1 MKLLYQIL
9 AAGTLAVLATGCKD
23 ETPNYGQTGGGS
35 SETVG
40 YVDLNGLSPQV
51 LLDAEINQ
59 TPAQTTAAQT
69 RAVTEA
75 TPDYLVRIYNSS
87 DECVLDTTYGD
98 MQSQFN
104 DGPEQNLL
112 ALPVGT
118 YRLEVHSQ
126 EPSSVPDVEWE
137 APTYGT
143 TYDFAVLRSH
153 TSDSPLTIADEVICK
168 LSNIKVTVSISADLA
183 ELLGDDT
190 KSTVTLGSAVAE
202 FTKSESRAAYFRPQN
217 SDGDTLEFK
226 LTGTKDGKPAEL
238 SKTITGVKAGQW
250 RKIMLSIVYAETGDI
265 KIVVTV
271 DSFVQ
276 DSEITIN
283 STESLWEPEL
293 DEGTDR
299 PTLTWP
305 GHDLAQPVALDE
317 SMYDPSGTFNGTA
330 PALTLSAADGIQTL
344 LLGITSDNAAFRTEI
359 IEAAGLTDVDLCGTI
374 SRLHPF
380 YGLQV
385 TAGATEATIDL
396 ESIMYLFFGYE
407 GSHTLTFNM
416 TDNKGRNAVATL
428 QFNYGKGTA
437 EEDPSIVCR
446 QFDIDQPH
454 TTQTGDEIDVDI
466 KTASGIQ
473 AFVVSIIS
481 ETLNEEELAAVGLRP
496 TFDLCNITD
505 PEELA
510 ALTSDDIGFPVN
522 DDVKGQTSMTF
533 SVTKFTGML
542 SALFP
547 GTHQFKLAVTN
558 AEGSTTTK
566 TLQLIVEQ

>member
-9 AAGTLAVLATGCKD
+9 AAGTLAMLATGCKD

-153 TSDSPLTIADEVICK
+153 TSDSPLTIADEVVCK

-359 IEAAGLTDVDLCGTI
+359 IEAAGLTNVDLCGTI

-396 ESIMYLFFGYE
+396 KSIMYLFFGYE
-407 GSHTLTFNM
+407 GSHTLTFNT

-481 ETLNEEELAAVGLRP
+481 ETLNEEVLAAVGLRP

-542 SALFP
+542 SAFP

>member
-9 AAGTLAVLATGCKD
+9 AAGILAVLATGCKD

-226 LTGTKDGKPAEL
+226 LTGTKDGKPTEL

-481 ETLNEEELAAVGLRP
+481 ETLNEEVLAAVGLRP

-542 SALFP
+542 SAFP

>member
-9 AAGTLAVLATGCKD
+9 AAGILAVLATGCKD

-153 TSDSPLTIADEVICK
+153 TSDSPLTIADEVVCK

-481 ETLNEEELAAVGLRP
+481 ETLNEEVLAAAGLRP

-542 SALFP
+542 SAFP

>member
-9 AAGTLAVLATGCKD
+9 AAGTLAMLATGCKD

-75 TPDYLVRIYNSS
+75 TPEYLVRIYNSS

-153 TSDSPLTIADEVICK
+153 TSDSPLTIADEVVCK

-481 ETLNEEELAAVGLRP
+481 ETLNEEVLAAVGLRP

-542 SALFP
+542 SAFP

>member
-9 AAGTLAVLATGCKD
+9 AAGILAVLATGCKD

-87 DECVLDTTYGD
+87 DECALDTTYGD

-374 SRLHPF
+374 SCLHPF

-481 ETLNEEELAAVGLRP
+481 ETLNEEVLAAVGLRP

-505 PEELA
+505 SEELA

-542 SALFP
+542 SAFP

>member
-9 AAGTLAVLATGCKD
+9 AAGTLAMLATGCKD

-153 TSDSPLTIADEVICK
+153 TSDSPLTIADKVVCK
-168 LSNIKVTVSISADLA
+168 LSNIKVTVSISA

-359 IEAAGLTDVDLCGTI
+359 IEAAGLTNVDLCGTI

-481 ETLNEEELAAVGLRP
+481 ETLNEEVLAAVGLRP

-542 SALFP
+542 SAFP

>member
-9 AAGTLAVLATGCKD
+9 AAGILAVLATGCKD

-153 TSDSPLTIADEVICK
+153 TSDSPLTIADEVVCK

-359 IEAAGLTDVDLCGTI
+359 IEAAGLTNVDLCGTI

-396 ESIMYLFFGYE
+396 ESIMYLFFGYK

-481 ETLNEEELAAVGLRP
+481 ETLNEEVLAAVGLRP

-542 SALFP
+542 SAFP

>member
-9 AAGTLAVLATGCKD
+9 AAGILAVLATGCKD

-153 TSDSPLTIADEVICK
+153 TSDSPLTIADEVVCK

-481 ETLNEEELAAVGLRP
+481 ETLNEEVLAALGLRP

-542 SALFP
+542 SAFP

>member
-9 AAGTLAVLATGCKD
+9 AAGILAVLATGCKD

-69 RAVTEA
+69 RAITEA

-126 EPSSVPDVEWE
+126 DPSSVPDVEWE

-446 QFDIDQPH
+446 QFDINRPH
-454 TTQTGDEIDVDI
+454 TVQMGEEIDVDI
-466 KTASGIQ
+466 KTTSGIQ

-481 ETLNEEELAAVGLRP
+481 ETLNEEVLAAVGLRP

-542 SALFP
+542 SAFP

>member
-153 TSDSPLTIADEVICK
+153 TSDSPLTIADEVVCK

-481 ETLNEEELAAVGLRP
+481 ETLNEKVLADVGLRP

-542 SALFP
+542 SAFP

>member
-9 AAGTLAVLATGCKD
+9 AAGTLAMLATGCKD

-153 TSDSPLTIADEVICK
+153 TSDSPLTIADEVVCK

-202 FTKSESRAAYFRPQN
+202 FTKSESHAAYFRPQN

-396 ESIMYLFFGYE
+396 KSIMYLFFGYE

-481 ETLNEEELAAVGLRP
+481 ETLNEEVLAAVGLRP

-542 SALFP
+542 SAFP

>member
-1 MKLLYQIL
+1 MKFLYQIL

-153 TSDSPLTIADEVICK
+153 TSDSPLTIADEVVCK

-542 SALFP
+542 SAFP

>member
-9 AAGTLAVLATGCKD
+9 AAGTLAMLATGCKD

-153 TSDSPLTIADEVICK
+153 TSDSPLTIADKVVCK

-226 LTGTKDGKPAEL
+226 LTGTKDGKPAEP

-359 IEAAGLTDVDLCGTI
+359 IEAAGLTNVDLCGTI

-481 ETLNEEELAAVGLRP
+481 ETLNEEVLAAVGLRP

-542 SALFP
+542 SAFP

>member
-153 TSDSPLTIADEVICK
+153 TSDSPLTIADEVVCK

-466 KTASGIQ
+466 KTTSGIQ

-481 ETLNEEELAAVGLRP
+481 ETLNEEVLAAVGLRP

-542 SALFP
+542 SAFP